1 MKKYLLII
9 VALFSLMSCLDNEL
23 SDDYKAIN
31 EIKRW
36 ENIERSYSLYT
47 GDEILL
53 APKVVFTIDSLN
65 PEMEFEWYL
74 GTEKVSTEPTY
85 TFSSNKIGTHHVT
98 FCPIDKKSGMHFNME
113 IKINVQSVYAT
124 GWIVLSD
131 DGGKSVLSMVL
142 GKKQTDDD
150 GNIFLTYDEVRK
162 DIYPLHNNGESLGN
176 GPRKLVE
183 HYVQDD
189 YTTIPGEI
197 MVVQQDKPLEIH
209 GSSMEREVFVADE
222 FLAGIPANFDVVDAT
237 QSVAGGY
244 LLNADGTILYKKN
257 YSLDAYHVGTY
268 SDLPMFDGKKF
279 KSIVPSIHSQASYF
293 LALDKENTIYGIME
307 REISTSNGD
316 FYYNG
321 ELAPLFTEDAN
332 IDMSLFQNIDG
343 EVLGSGFHHSNSFVT
358 IIHQNGKYLMH
369 NYQTDFTGSRG
380 NRQIEILDS
389 KLHEMP
395 ANMFSDFVDMAVLP
409 YRDYMLI
416 ASGNTLYFHEYN
428 RDHFLE
434 GVVKTF
440 AYKITSIAF
449 KDFNISKHNGNAHVA
464 VGLENGDL
472 YIFEVDDN
480 DMTKTAPLF
489 EGHDLGKIV
498 DVIFKYNSWNTYKYG
513 NF

>member
-9 VALFSLMSCLDNEL
+9 VALFSLMSCLDNKL

-31 EIKRW
+31 DIKRW
-36 ENIERSYSLYT
+36 ENIESTYSLYV

-65 PEMEFEWYL
+65 PEMEFEWYE

-85 TFSSNKIGTHHVT
+85 TFSSNKIGTHYVT
-98 FCPIDKKSGMHFNME
+98 CCPIDKKSGMHFSKQ
-113 IKINVQSVYAT
+113 IIISVQSVYAT
-124 GWIVLSD
+124 GWMVLSD
-131 DGGKSVLSMVL
+131 EGGKSVLSMVL
-142 GKKQTDDD
+142 AKEQKDDD
-150 GNIFLTYDEVRK
+150 DNDFLAYEEVRR
-162 DIYPLHNNGESLGN
+162 DIFPLHNDGESLGN

-183 HYVQDD
+183 HFVQNE
-189 YTTIPGEI
+189 YNSAILGEI

-222 FLAGIPANFDVVDAT
+222 FLVGIPANFDVVDAT
-237 QSVAGGY
+237 QSASGGY

-257 YSLDAYHVGTY
+257 YSLIAYHAGTY

-279 KSIVPSIHSQASYF
+279 KSITPSIYSQASYF
-293 LALDKENTIYGIME
+293 LALDEENTIHGIVE
-307 REISTSNGD
+307 KESNPTGN

-321 ELAPLFTEDAN
+321 ELVPLLTDDAN

-343 EVLGSGFHHSNSFVT
+343 EVLGSGFHHKNSYVT

-369 NYQTDFTGSRG
+369 NYATDLTGTRGSR
-380 NRQIEILDS
+380 QLDILDS

-395 ANMFSDFVDMAVLP
+395 AYMFTDFVDMAVLP
-409 YRDYMLI
+409 YRDYLLI

-428 RDHFLE
+428 RDNFLE

-449 KDFNISKHNGNAHVA
+449 KDFDLSQHTGNAHVA

-472 YIFEVDDN
+472 YVFEVDND
-480 DMTKTAPLF
+480 DMTKTVPLF
-489 EGHDLGKIV
+489 DGHGLGKIV
-498 DVIFKYNSWNTYKYG
+498 DVIFKYSSWSKYKYG
-513 NF
+513 EF